1 MGNVA
6 KRTIAGMTCLVVLGA
21 LAAAVPRG
29 IDVIVRNAEA
39 SSSTEEMPPTRDM
52 MNSCSQMMAQ
62 MGGMGGMAPPAK
74 TQPSET
80 SEPTEHGMKQAGG
93 LEVTLVSAPPLS
105 SDDMQRMMPGMGGG
119 MQGMGGMQG
128 GKDMGGMMSGKGM
141 GGMVSGQGQGA
152 PTHWIGVIVRDVK
165 DDRAMQDLDITLT
178 AKKGSLVRTAKLMAM
193 PGSYGANI
201 GLLEKGRYTVTVTI
215 ARRGQPVS
223 VAFPFD
229 HKER

>member
-1 MGNVA
+1 MGKVA

-21 LAAAVPRG
+21 IDAGVPRG
-29 IDVIVRNAEA
+29 IDVIVRSAEA
-39 SSSTEEMPPTRDM
+39 SSSTEEMPPMRDM
-52 MNSCSQMMAQ
+52 TTSCSQMMAQ

-74 TQPSET
+74 TQPPKT
-80 SEPTEHGMKQAGG
+80 SEPTEHGTKQAGG
-93 LEVTLVSAPPLS
+93 LEVALVSAPPLS
-105 SDDMQRMMPGMGGG
+105 PEEMQRMMRGMGGG
-119 MQGMGGMQG
+119 MQGMGGM
-128 GKDMGGMMSGKGM
+128 M
-141 GGMVSGQGQGA
+141 SGQGQGA

-178 AKKGSLVRTAKLMAM
+178 AKKGGLVRTAKLMPM

-201 GLLEKGRYTVTVTI
+201 SLPEKGRYTVTVTI
-215 ARRGQPVS
+215 ARPGQPVS